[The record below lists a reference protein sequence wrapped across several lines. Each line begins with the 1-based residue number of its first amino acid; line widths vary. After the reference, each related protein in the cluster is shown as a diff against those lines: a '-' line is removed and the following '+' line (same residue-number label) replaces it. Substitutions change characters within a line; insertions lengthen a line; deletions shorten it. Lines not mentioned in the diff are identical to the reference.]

1 MDRPCRIMVCRCAC
15 RRISR
20 LIIRLFTVSV
30 GWFVGGVSR
39 RLRAS
44 KTLFGVVRLYCE
56 ARSCLKCPRPD
67 ISPYRGV
74 SAWIPSDVASQS
86 VIMRKTELPPLM
98 ISADTMAYLQCSRQH
113 VLLGTQLGYLAGCRK
128 C

>member
-56 ARSCLKCPRPD
+56 ARSCLKCPRLD

-86 VIMRKTELPPLM
+86 LDVAVSVNGGDYEE
-98 ISADTMAYLQCSRQH
+98 D
-113 VLLGTQLGYLAGCRK
+113 
-128 C
+128 

>member
-44 KTLFGVVRLYCE
+44 KTLFGVVRLIIV
-56 ARSCLKCPRPD
+56 RLGLKCPRPD

-86 VIMRKTELPPLM
+86 LDVAVSVNGGDYEE
-98 ISADTMAYLQCSRQH
+98 D
-113 VLLGTQLGYLAGCRK
+113 
-128 C
+128 

>member
-1 MDRPCRIMVCRCAC
+1 M
-15 RRISR
+15 
-20 LIIRLFTVSV
+20 
-30 GWFVGGVSR
+30 
-39 RLRAS
+39 
-44 KTLFGVVRLYCE
+44 KTLFGVARLLVQ

-86 VIMRKTELPPLM
+86 LDVAVSVNGGDYEEDRTPPLM
-98 ISADTMAYLQCSRQH
+98 TSADTMAYLQCSRQH
-113 VLLGTQLGYLAGCRK
+113 VLLGTQLGYLAGYRK